1 MFSLS
6 ANAPTLFPSVT
17 ALPASVCAEVSAAAR
32 SRVDVGDLDELVR
45 ARTLGSQAE
54 RRGWMWL
61 TDLEVDPEE
70 AYDASEA
77 RLSDAE
83 AMARAAADVGDALAA
98 NPRGAL

>member
-1 MFSLS
+1 M
-6 ANAPTLFPSVT
+6 
-17 ALPASVCAEVSAAAR
+17 
-32 SRVDVGDLDELVR
+32 R

-77 RLSDAE
+77 RLADAQ

-98 NPRGAL
+98 NPRGALTSVAIR